1 VAQLFSLGSKT
12 RIMQS
17 SRFHSGVF
25 CIASSLFALAF
36 FWLSV
41 LIVRFFGSGS
51 VPQPLLIFCGV
62 CIVTAIIGS
71 IVALVF
77 YVPLCLRL
85 WRNRNPANWRL
96 WAFGTVLLLAA
107 GSSVL
112 FYA

>member
-1 VAQLFSLGSKT
+1 M
-12 RIMQS
+12 MQS
-17 SRFHSGVF
+17 RSFNSGIF

-41 LIVRFFGSGS
+41 VIVRFFGFGN
-51 VPQPLLIFCGV
+51 VPHSLLIFCGA
-62 CIVTAIIGS
+62 CIVTAIIAC

-77 YVPLCLRL
+77 YVALCLRL
-85 WRNRNPANWRL
+85 WRNSNHANWRL
-96 WAFGTVLLLAA
+96 WTIGTVLLLAA

>member
-1 VAQLFSLGSKT
+1 
-12 RIMQS
+12 MQS
-17 SRFHSGVF
+17 RRFHSGVF

-36 FWLSV
+36 FWLSI
-41 LIVRFFGSGS
+41 LIMRFFGFGN
-51 VPQPLLIFCGV
+51 VPHSLLIFCGV

-71 IVALVF
+71 IVALIF

-85 WRNRNPANWRL
+85 WRERSRANWRL
-96 WAFGTVLLLAA
+96 LAFGTVLLLAA